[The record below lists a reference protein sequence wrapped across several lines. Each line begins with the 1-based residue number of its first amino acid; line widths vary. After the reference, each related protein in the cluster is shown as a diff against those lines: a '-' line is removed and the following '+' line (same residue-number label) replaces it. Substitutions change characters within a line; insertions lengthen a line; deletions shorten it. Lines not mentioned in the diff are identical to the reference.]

1 MFSALGD
8 LLGNV
13 VKTAVNVVSI
23 PVTIVNTVVV
33 KPVSN
38 AVEAIADEVKDLCE

>member
-1 MFSALGD
+1 MFSVIGN

-13 VKTAVNVVSI
+13 VKTAVNIVEI
-23 PVTIVNTVVV
+23 PATIVNTVIV
-33 KPVSN
+33 KPVSD